1 MEFVFYSFLLAYF
14 YSLLRYQISF
24 QNLMFSALKPKSLSS
39 ALLIILRWENNK
51 PSEHKPC
58 HRSSYPHHLT
68 ICEST
73 FRFLLTIFLATDLST
88 TFFPFIISKVMF
100 FRLLFLE
107 LLLFLL
113 PFTPVYHQA
122 KIWLTCQPEKIWERV
137 SIVLLQYY
145 GKFNIRWEF
154 RQVEVTLGFLPNVQQ
169 NEIQASFF

>member
-1 MEFVFYSFLLAYF
+1 MVTNFYMFFAFMSFSEFLAPRPWQNPLKCKKCIHFVSFYKKDTLYWVEFVFYSFLLAYF

-122 KIWLTCQPEKIWERV
+122 KI
-137 SIVLLQYY
+137 
-145 GKFNIRWEF
+145 
-154 RQVEVTLGFLPNVQQ
+154 
-169 NEIQASFF
+169 